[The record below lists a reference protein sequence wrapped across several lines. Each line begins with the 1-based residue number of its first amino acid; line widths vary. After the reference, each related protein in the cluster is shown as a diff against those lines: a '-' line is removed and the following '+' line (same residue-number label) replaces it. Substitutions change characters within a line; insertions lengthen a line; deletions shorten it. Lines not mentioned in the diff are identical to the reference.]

1 MNYVEVKCVDCDF
14 YIGGDYLSG
23 IYVSKYVDNDGHEFV
38 FDEYRTLSKEWPI
51 DQESYNSLV
60 SSSISRLTNEGKYY
74 FVLDKVEKP
83 KNSTIRYGKTT
94 EATNESIAPQF
105 QYVDNMISILWI
117 CLDKQISFTLKNLSS
132 STIKINWDNVCYI
145 DESNESSGVIHKGI
159 RYMDA
164 GKPMAASAI
173 PKDAE
178 LSDLIAP
185 TNKVYYNES
194 EERLYSLSSLIL
206 KLFSRAFC
214 RFFLPVLRIIYAYT

>member
-1 MNYVEVKCVDCDF
+1 
-14 YIGGDYLSG
+14 
-23 IYVSKYVDNDGHEFV
+23 
-38 FDEYRTLSKEWPI
+38 
-51 DQESYNSLV
+51 
-60 SSSISRLTNEGKYY
+60 
-74 FVLDKVEKP
+74 
-83 KNSTIRYGKTT
+83 
-94 EATNESIAPQF
+94 
-105 QYVDNMISILWI
+105 MISILWI